1 MPKAYNLIP
10 PMHYTILGRTGF
22 RVSRMGLGCGGH
34 SRLGLRTGT
43 FENAARIVREA
54 FELGV
59 NFFDTAESYGT
70 EEAVSQGL
78 EGIPRDQVVLS
89 TKVGATGE
97 EGNVTPEQLRTRL
110 EGCLA
115 RLQTEY
121 VDVFHLHGVLSSD
134 YAYAREVLVPEM
146 IKFKEEGK
154 IRAIG
159 ITEAFIP
166 EPDHRM
172 LVPGLAEDDC
182 WDVVMLGFSLLNQSA
197 RQTVLPLTQAKGI
210 GTLCMFA
217 VRRAL
222 SQPAVLI
229 ELMQGLVKDG
239 VINASEFDPADPL
252 AFLTN
257 DEVAESLQEA
267 AYRYCLWEPGIDV
280 VLSGTGNIDHLR
292 QNVDFLSRNPLP
304 EEVLNRLANLFANVD
319 SVSGN

>member
-43 FENAARIVREA
+43 IENAARIVREA

-70 EEAVSQGL
+70 EEAVSKGL
-78 EGIPRDQVVLS
+78 KGIPRDQVVLS
-89 TKVGATGE
+89 TKVGATSE
-97 EGNVTPEQLRTRL
+97 EGDVTPEQLRTRL

-115 RLQTEY
+115 RFQTDY
-121 VDVFHLHGVLSSD
+121 VDVFHLHGVLSSE

-146 IKFKEEGK
+146 TKFKEEGK

-172 LVPGLAEDDC
+172 LVPSLAEDDC
-182 WDVVMLGFSLLNQSA
+182 WDVVMVGFSLLNQSA
-197 RQTVLPLTQAKGI
+197 RQTILPLTQAKGI

-222 SQPAVLI
+222 SQPAILI
-229 ELMQGLVKDG
+229 ELMQGLVTNGLID
-239 VINASEFDPADPL
+239 ASEFDPAAPL

-257 DEVAESLQEA
+257 DGVAESLQEA

-292 QNVDFLSRNPLP
+292 QNVEFLSRNPLP
-304 EEVLNRLANLFANVD
+304 KEVLSRLANVFAKVD